1 MFISHFNDAVFIA
14 KLINFAVFVAAI
26 VWLFNKYGK
35 PALVAHQEAQNRI
48 VEDAKKYREQSE
60 AAVAQAR
67 GAIDQAKTD
76 SERMIGVGEAQAKR
90 LIEVERAAATAHAAR
105 ILAHASGELERERY
119 RVRRE
124 LLEETVDR
132 AHRKAQELAKRD
144 IDATRQQALV
154 EQAISYLERSHA

>member
-1 MFISHFNDAVFIA
+1 MASRHWSPIRKPRIGSSKTPRNTASKVKWLLR
-14 KLINFAVFVAAI
+14 KLAALSI
-26 VWLFNKYGK
+26 KQRLDG
-35 PALVAHQEAQNRI
+35 
-48 VEDAKKYREQSE
+48 
-60 AAVAQAR
+60 
-67 GAIDQAKTD
+67 
-76 SERMIGVGEAQAKR
+76 ERMIEVGEAQAKR

>member
-1 MFISHFNDAVFIA
+1 MFIAHFNDAVFIA
-14 KLINFAVFVAAI
+14 KLIDFVIFVVAI
-26 VWLFNKYGK
+26 VWVFNKYGQ

-48 VEDAKKYREQSE
+48 VEDARKYREQND
-60 AAVAQAR
+60 AAVSQAR
-67 GAIDQAKTD
+67 RAIDQAKLD
-76 SERMIGVGEAQAKR
+76 SGRMVDVGDAQAKR
-90 LIEVERAAATAHAAR
+90 LVEVERAAAMAHAQR

-144 IDATRQQALV
+144 IDPSKQQMLV
-154 EQAISYLERSHA
+154 EQLIAHLERSNA